1 MKTEENIALIKQQ
14 LSDFKIDLGSIKEL
28 LDVNVTTAKRLSAA
42 EYQSISVIL
51 TEKLGREIFLN
62 KKVDPSI
69 LGGIIVQVGD
79 KVFDASALRKL
90 KKMEVALNGI
100 DVHEYTKPE
109 ALGDALSNKLENYN
123 VDADL
128 EEVGI
133 VEKIGDG
140 IATVIGMK
148 NAMAGELV
156 ELPHN
161 VSGMVL
167 NLNPDSVGIVL
178 MGGETKIKEGDVVRR
193 TGRIMEVPVGE
204 NLLGRVVS
212 AIGDPIDGKGEIA
225 AAERRPVES
234 PAHGIA
240 DRKSVDTPLQTGIKC
255 IDALVPIG
263 RGQRELIIGDRGTGK
278 TAVAIDTIINQ
289 KGLGVICIYVA
300 IGQKASNIARIVRT
314 LEQHGAME
322 YTIIVAATAAD
333 SAPLQYLAPYA
344 GVTMAEYFMDQGKD
358 VLCVYDDL
366 SKHAVAYRA
375 MSLLLRRPPGREA
388 YPGDVFYLH
397 SRLLERAAKLNDEL
411 KGGSITALPII
422 ETLAGDVGGFI
433 PTNVI
438 SITDGQI
445 FLESELFYSGIRPAI
460 NVGLSVS
467 RVGGSAQIKAMKKI
481 AGTLRLD
488 LAQYRELAA
497 FAQFGSDLDK
507 STKAQIDK
515 GERTMQLLI
524 QPQYHPMPVE
534 DQVMQIYL
542 AVKNYLM
549 PIQVSEVQ
557 QFADGF
563 ITFMHTNYPEV
574 GESIKTTKELQE
586 ILRDVVENYDRKK
599 IVETEEH
606 HLFAEF
612 SKEYAYDC
620 GITVCGEIDENNRFQ
635 MEYYYPYFEGGQISS
650 YEEVSVERHVDKESF
665 AGACDDMRLGITMI
679 FYLTHAAE
687 YLEMKQKNALQP
699 LPLPL
704 SVSGLAA
711 EGTILLPI
719 QKDPEQV
726 EKERRSTQQKNSL
739 ISAARNGDEDAME
752 SLTMDDIDTYAM
764 ISQRLTKE
772 DVFSIV
778 DSFFMPSGLECDQY
792 SVMGEIT
799 EMNTTKNAVTGEQV
813 YELGL
818 VCNDVPID
826 ICINE
831 KDLFGVPEVGRRFK
845 GQIWLQGMLE
855 HL

>member
-1 MKTEENIALIKQQ
+1 MKIEENIALIKQE
-14 LSDFKIDLGSIKEL
+14 LSDFNMNLGSIREL
-28 LDVNVTTAKRLSAA
+28 LDVKVTTAKKLTVD
-42 EYQSISVIL
+42 EYQSISAIL

-79 KVFDASALRKL
+79 KVYDASALRKL
-90 KKMEVALNGI
+90 KKMEVVMNGI
-100 DVHEYTKPE
+100 DIHDYALDKPE
-109 ALGDALSNKLENYN
+109 AMADAISAKLENYN

-156 ELPHN
+156 ELPHG
-161 VSGMVL
+161 VSGMVQ
-167 NLNPDSVGIVL
+167 NLNQDSVGIVL
-178 MGGETKIKEGDVVRR
+178 MGGETAIKEGDLVRR

-204 NLLGRVVS
+204 ALLGRVVS
-212 AIGDPIDGKGEIA
+212 AIGAPIDGKGAIA
-225 AAERRPVES
+225 AAEYRPVES

-240 DRKSVDTPLQTGIKC
+240 DRQSVDTPLQTGIKC

-333 SAPLQYLAPYA
+333 SAPLQFLAPYS

-397 SRLLERAAKLNDEL
+397 SRLLERAAKLNSIAPL
-411 KGGSITALPII
+411 KGGSVTALPII

-460 NVGLSVS
+460 NSGLSVS
-467 RVGGSAQIKAMKKI
+467 RVGGSAQIKAMKSV

-497 FAQFGSDLDK
+497 FAQFASDLDK
-507 STKAQIDK
+507 ATKAQLDR
-515 GERTMQLLI
+515 GQRLTELLK
-524 QPQYHPMPVE
+524 QGQYCPLPVE
-534 DQVMQIYL
+534 KQVMAIYL
-542 AVKNYLM
+542 GTKGYLDDVAVKDVTRCEKEFL
-549 PIQVSEVQ
+549 E
-557 QFADGF
+557 
-563 ITFMHTNYPEV
+563 FMEANHPEV
-574 GESIKTTKELQE
+574 GADIKAT
-586 ILRDVVENYDRKK
+586 KK
-599 IVETEEH
+599 ISDENEEA
-606 HLFAEF
+606 LKNAIAEF
-612 SKEYAYDC
+612 KE
-620 GITVCGEIDENNRFQ
+620 TFV
-635 MEYYYPYFEGGQISS
+635 
-650 YEEVSVERHVDKESF
+650 
-665 AGACDDMRLGITMI
+665 AG
-679 FYLTHAAE
+679 
-687 YLEMKQKNALQP
+687 K
-699 LPLPL
+699 
-704 SVSGLAA
+704 
-711 EGTILLPI
+711 
-719 QKDPEQV
+719 
-726 EKERRSTQQKNSL
+726 
-739 ISAARNGDEDAME
+739 AR
-752 SLTMDDIDTYAM
+752 
-764 ISQRLTKE
+764 
-772 DVFSIV
+772 
-778 DSFFMPSGLECDQY
+778 
-792 SVMGEIT
+792 
-799 EMNTTKNAVTGEQV
+799 
-813 YELGL
+813 
-818 VCNDVPID
+818 
-826 ICINE
+826 
-831 KDLFGVPEVGRRFK
+831 
-845 GQIWLQGMLE
+845 
-855 HL
+855 